1 MKFDLNR
8 PARGGSAFGGKKITV
23 IGGGTGTYNLLLGL
37 KQYDV
42 SLSAIVTTADSGGS
56 SGQLRDEF
64 GVLPPGDLRRCLIAL
79 SENRGDIWRK
89 IFDYRFAGEREK
101 NNMGNLIITALTKI
115 TGDFPTAIEVAAEL
129 LEVKGQ
135 VVPATL
141 DDVHLN
147 AELENGQVIYGETNI
162 DIPKHNP
169 ELKIKRVF
177 LEPKAFAYK
186 KAIASIMDSDLVV
199 IGPGDLYTSIIPNL
213 LVEGLVAALK
223 ATNAKVI
230 YVCNVM
236 TKYGETNNFSA
247 SDFIKELQR
256 YSNQAIDHVIVN
268 TTKPSSELSESYA
281 KENSFFVMP
290 DVRGKP
296 QHVTKADLISSSV
309 LFRHDCKKLA
319 KVIMEI
325 HPVK

>member
-1 MKFDLNR
+1 M
-8 PARGGSAFGGKKITV
+8 KKITV

-42 SLSAIVTTADSGGS
+42 SLSAVVTAADSGGS

-64 GVLPPGDLRRCLIAL
+64 GVLPPGDLRRCLVAL
-79 SENRGDIWRK
+79 SENRADIWRQ
-89 IFDYRFAGEREK
+89 IFEYRFDGEQER

-115 TGDFPTAIEVAAEL
+115 TGDFPTAIEVASEL

-135 VVPATL
+135 AVPATL
-141 DDVHLN
+141 DNVQLG
-147 AELENGQVIYGETNI
+147 AELENGQVIHGETNI

-186 KAIASIMDSDLVV
+186 KAIAAIMNSDLVI

-213 LVEGLVAALK
+213 LVEGIVPALK
-223 ATNAKVI
+223 ITKAKVI

-236 TKYGETNNFSA
+236 TKYGETNNFTA
-247 SDFIKELQR
+247 RDFIAEVQR
-256 YSNQAIDHVIVN
+256 YSNNAIDHVILN
-268 TTKPSSELSESYA
+268 TKRPSEELSKVYA
-281 KENSFFVMP
+281 NENSFFVSP
-290 DVRGKP
+290 DVSGNP
-296 QHVTKADLISSSV
+296 NHVTKIDLISNTN
-309 LFRHDCKKLA
+309 LFRHDSKKLA
-319 KVIMEI
+319 KTIMEI
-325 HPVK
+325 KI

>member
-1 MKFDLNR
+1 M
-8 PARGGSAFGGKKITV
+8 KKITV

-42 SLSAIVTTADSGGS
+42 SLSAIVTAADSGGS

-64 GVLPPGDLRRCLIAL
+64 GILPPGDLRRCLVAL
-79 SENRGDIWRK
+79 SENRGDIWRQ
-89 IFDYRFAGEREK
+89 IFEYRFDGEHER

-115 TGDFPTAIEVAAEL
+115 TGDLPTAIEVAAEL

-135 VVPATL
+135 VLPATL
-141 DDVHLN
+141 DNVHLC
-147 AELENGQVIYGETNI
+147 AELENNQVIYGETNI

-186 KAIASIMDSDLVV
+186 KAIHCIMESDLVI

-213 LVEGLVAALK
+213 LVEGIVPALK
-223 ATNAKVI
+223 VSNAKVI

-247 SDFIKELQR
+247 SNFIQEIQR
-256 YSNQAIDHVIVN
+256 YSNNAIDHVILN
-268 TTKPSSELSESYA
+268 TKRPSADLSKNYA
-281 KENSFFVMP
+281 KENSFFVNP
-290 DVRGKP
+290 DVSGDSK
-296 QHVTKADLISSSV
+296 HITKTDLISDSI

-319 KVIMEI
+319 KTIMEI
-325 HPVK
+325 NPVE

>member
-1 MKFDLNR
+1 MKFDLNM
-8 PARGGSAFGGKKITV
+8 PARGGSHARGRQGAFGGKKITV

-89 IFDYRFAGEREK
+89 IFDYRFAGERE

-236 TKYGETNNFSA
+236 TKYGIAPEDYPALPAFAKSNFVAIRAPALKSMIDNTIFAISTDET
-247 SDFIKELQR
+247 R
-256 YSNQAIDHVIVN
+256 YHLNGAFMDAVKDNGFPIF
-268 TTKPSSELSESYA
+268 P
-281 KENSFFVMP
+281 P
-290 DVRGKP
+290 D
-296 QHVTKADLISSSV
+296 T
-309 LFRHDCKKLA
+309 
-319 KVIMEI
+319 
-325 HPVK
+325 

>member
-1 MKFDLNR
+1 M
-8 PARGGSAFGGKKITV
+8 KKITV

-42 SLSAIVTTADSGGS
+42 SLSAVVTAADSGGS
-56 SGQLRDEF
+56 SGRLRDEF
-64 GVLPPGDLRRCLIAL
+64 GVLPPGDLRRCLVAL
-79 SENRGDIWRK
+79 SENRGDIWRQ
-89 IFDYRFAGEREK
+89 IFEYRFEGENEK

-115 TGDFPTAIEVAAEL
+115 TGDFPTAIEAAAEL

-141 DDVHLN
+141 DNVHLC
-147 AELENGQVIYGETNI
+147 AELENHQLVYGETNI

-186 KAIASIMDSDLVV
+186 KAISAIMNSDLVV

-213 LVEGLVAALK
+213 LVEGVVAALK
-223 ATNAKVI
+223 VTEAKVV

-247 SDFIKELQR
+247 SDFIKEIQR
-256 YSNQAIDHVIVN
+256 YSNQAIDHVILN
-268 TTKPSSELSESYA
+268 TKRPSEESSQSYGQ
-281 KENSFFVMP
+281 ENSFFVKP
-290 DVRGKP
+290 DVSGDLK
-296 QHVTKADLISSSV
+296 HVTKADLINDSI
-309 LFRHDCKKLA
+309 LFRHDSKKLA
-319 KVIMEI
+319 KIIMEI
-325 HPVK
+325 KI

>member
-1 MKFDLNR
+1 M
-8 PARGGSAFGGKKITV
+8 KKITV

-42 SLSAIVTTADSGGS
+42 SLAAIVTAADSGGS

-79 SENRGDIWRK
+79 SGNRGDIWRK
-89 IFDYRFAGEREK
+89 IFEYRFDGQHEK

-115 TGDFPTAIEVAAEL
+115 TGDFPTAIEVASEL
-129 LEVKGQ
+129 LEVKGS

-141 DDVHLN
+141 DDVHLV
-147 AELENGQVIYGETNI
+147 AELENGQVVHGETNI

-186 KAIASIMDSDLVV
+186 KAIASIMDSDLVI

-213 LVEGLVAALK
+213 LVEGIVAALK
-223 ATNAKVI
+223 VTNAKII
-230 YVCNVM
+230 YVCNIM
-236 TKYGETNNFSA
+236 TKYGETNNFAA
-247 SDFIKELQR
+247 SDFIKEIQR
-256 YSNQAIDHVIVN
+256 YSNQALDRVIVN
-268 TTKPSSELSESYA
+268 TTKPSPELSESYA
-281 KENSFFVMP
+281 KENSFFVSP
-290 DVRGKP
+290 DVSGERE
-296 QHVTKADLISSSV
+296 HVTKADLISSSV
-309 LFRHDCKKLA
+309 LFRHDPKKLA

-325 HPVK
+325 

>member
-1 MKFDLNR
+1 M
-8 PARGGSAFGGKKITV
+8 KKITV

-42 SLSAIVTTADSGGS
+42 SLSAVVTAADSGGS

-64 GVLPPGDLRRCLIAL
+64 GVLPPGDLRRCLVAL
-79 SENRGDIWRK
+79 SENRADIWRK
-89 IFDYRFAGEREK
+89 IFEYRFDGEQER

-115 TGDFPTAIEVAAEL
+115 TGDFPTAIEVASEL

-135 VVPATL
+135 ALPATL
-141 DDVHLN
+141 DNVQLG
-147 AELENGQVIYGETNI
+147 AELENGQVIHGETNI

-186 KAIASIMDSDLVV
+186 KAIAAIMNSDLVV

-213 LVEGLVAALK
+213 LVEGIVPALK
-223 ATNAKVI
+223 ITKAKVI

-236 TKYGETNNFSA
+236 TKYGETNNFTA
-247 SDFIKELQR
+247 RDFILEIQR
-256 YSNQAIDHVIVN
+256 YSNNAIDHVILN
-268 TTKPSSELSESYA
+268 TKRPSTELSKVYA
-281 KENSFFVMP
+281 NENSFFVEP
-290 DVRGKP
+290 DICGSIN
-296 QHVTKADLISSSV
+296 HITKADLISNAV
-309 LFRHDCKKLA
+309 LFRHDAKKLA
-319 KVIMEI
+319 KVIMETKI
-325 HPVK
+325 